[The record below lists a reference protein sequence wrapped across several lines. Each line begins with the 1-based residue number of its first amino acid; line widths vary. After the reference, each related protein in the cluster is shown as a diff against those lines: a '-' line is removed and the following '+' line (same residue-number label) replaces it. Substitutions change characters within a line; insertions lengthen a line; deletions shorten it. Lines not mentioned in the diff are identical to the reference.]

1 MQAPTAEKG
10 ERKEEK
16 LTPPVKGTNAALCG
30 SGSWVVTG
38 IREIDG
44 SSGTT
49 SVVACCSALIVYVSW
64 ACVWTGVAA
73 NGRSVNTTKNK

>member
-1 MQAPTAEKG
+1 M
-10 ERKEEK
+10 
-16 LTPPVKGTNAALCG
+16 CG

-73 NGRSVNTTKNK
+73 MAEVSTQQKTNE

>member
-1 MQAPTAEKG
+1 M
-10 ERKEEK
+10 
-16 LTPPVKGTNAALCG
+16 CG

-38 IREIDG
+38 IREVDG

-64 ACVWTGVAA
+64 RAFGQAWQQMAEVSTQQKT
-73 NGRSVNTTKNK
+73 NE